1 VQEDG
6 TKPVNSAL
14 QWAFWLFWS
23 FLALCLGMGVGAALV
38 SVRQSQGTTA
48 AVVTGMGMILGLRWL
63 AQRFISKQGSN
74 QGSNVR
80 WGAIALKTGVLVGA
94 ANLAVAAIL
103 LMIAVWHLIWPDRA
117 LFGVG
122 TGAEIG
128 AISAL
133 LGGII
138 TRVVLAHP
146 LQH

>member
-1 VQEDG
+1 MQENG
-6 TKPVNSAL
+6 TKSVNSAL

-38 SVRQSQGTTA
+38 SINQSQGTTA
-48 AVVTGMGMILGLRWL
+48 AVVTGMGMILSLRWL
-63 AQRFISKQGSN
+63 AQRFVSK

-94 ANLAVAAIL
+94 VNLAVAAIL
-103 LMIAVWHLIWPDRA
+103 LMIAVWHLIWPDLA
-117 LFGVG
+117 LFSVG

-133 LGGII
+133 LGGAI
-138 TRVVLAHP
+138 TGVVLAHP